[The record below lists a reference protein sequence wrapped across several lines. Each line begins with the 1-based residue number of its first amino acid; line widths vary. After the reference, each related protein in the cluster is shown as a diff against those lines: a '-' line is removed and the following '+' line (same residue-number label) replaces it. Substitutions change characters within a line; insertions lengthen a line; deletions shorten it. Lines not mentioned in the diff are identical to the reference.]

1 MRLGLSLLACVAL
14 AGCGSATQKT
24 DGSDGSDGTVPAC
37 TSATADSPAMAAA
50 DFCAIFLDTCSG
62 VADFTIPAGFTTTQ
76 MCTSSYAALSDSLRM
91 CRSYHL
97 CNAISTGDPMP
108 HCQHAVGIG
117 ACFQ

>member
-37 TSATADSPAMAAA
+37 TSATADSPAMAA
-50 DFCAIFLDTCSG
+50 
-62 VADFTIPAGFTTTQ
+62 ADFTIPAGFTTTQ

>member
-1 MRLGLSLLACVAL
+1 
-14 AGCGSATQKT
+14 
-24 DGSDGSDGTVPAC
+24 
-37 TSATADSPAMAAA
+37 MAAA